1 MTNLRWKKAVA
12 LMMTAAMAVSLAG
25 CAKPAPQAA
34 GAGAAGT
41 AKTAEPA
48 GDAGTGNTGTGN
60 AGAGNTETGNT
71 AAAEKQ
77 PEAAGAGAQELPVL
91 RVSLHPAYIS
101 TPVAYAIYNDMAK
114 DYGFQMDVQVY
125 ASGAPQNEALGS
137 GLWDVGVIGGAFV
150 NSVNTYDAY
159 AIGDFIDGRDGNA
172 IFVRKDSPIA
182 HATGSNPTYPDILGS
197 AETVKG
203 STLITNLGTTGHVQ
217 VQKWLEALGLTEDDI
232 QIVQMDY
239 ASGYQAFAS
248 GEGDILATIG
258 PYSTRAYISH
268 KDDWAIAGGFIAL
281 DLLQYEN
288 IVCSNSAMQEKRD
301 LLVSFIR
308 MVMDANDILAEDH
321 ELLVKTYM
329 QWMVDNGK
337 EVDEEEARMEC
348 VQKPVMT
355 SEQIRALIDDGFGD
369 YERMVWEMNIES
381 GNISADSIK
390 KLDTNLTAD
399 LMREAL
405 ER

>member
-1 MTNLRWKKAVA
+1 MKSLRWKKAVA
-12 LMMTAAMAVSLAG
+12 LMMTAAMTISLAA
-25 CAKPAPQAA
+25 CAKPAQQAKSS
-34 GAGAAGT
+34 AADKKET
-41 AKTAEPA
+41 AAEEKTEAKTA
-48 GDAGTGNTGTGN
+48 DA
-60 AGAGNTETGNT
+60 
-71 AAAEKQ
+71 KQ
-77 PEAAGAGAQELPVL
+77 PEAGEAGGTELPVL

-101 TPVAYAIYNDMAK
+101 TPVAYAIYHDMAK

-182 HATGSNPTYPDILGS
+182 QATGSNPTYPDILGS

-288 IVCSNSAMQEKRD
+288 IVCSNSAMKEKRD

-355 SEQIRALIDDGFGD
+355 SEQIKALIDDGFGD

>member
-1 MTNLRWKKAVA
+1 MKNLKWKKAFA
-12 LMMTAAMAVSLAG
+12 LMMTAAMTMSLVA

-34 GAGAAGT
+34 GTSAA
-41 AKTAEPA
+41 
-48 GDAGTGNTGTGN
+48 
-60 AGAGNTETGNT
+60 ETKET
-71 AAAEKQ
+71 AAVEKQ
-77 PEAAGAGAQELPVL
+77 SDSADTSGTELPVL

-182 HATGSNPTYPDILGS
+182 QATGSNPTYPDILGS

-203 STLITNLGTTGHVQ
+203 CTLITNLGTTGHVQ

-268 KDDWAIAGGFIAL
+268 KDDWVIAGGFIAL

-288 IVCSNSAMQEKRD
+288 IVCSNNAMQEKRD
-301 LLVSFIR
+301 MLVSFIR

-355 SEQIRALIDDGFGD
+355 SEQIGDLIEDGFGD

-381 GNISADSIK
+381 GNIGADSIK